1 MRYLILLTLILISSN
16 LYGQL
21 LKRTPYELRMDS
33 IGASNWHL
41 GSDIMRYNDL
51 VAIRPY
57 KWVKVTI
64 KAGFNR
70 DLINDMYAS
79 LDDNEE
85 YDTDNLSGEDY
96 FNFGKY
102 DIRLKVYITK
112 RIRVVNRVLI
122 TGVNRSGYQY
132 TSGIILKF

>member
-1 MRYLILLTLILISSN
+1 MRYLILLTLILISCN
-16 LYGQL
+16 LYGQI
-21 LKRTPYELRMDS
+21 LKRTPYEVRMDS

-79 LDDNEE
+79 LDDNAE
-85 YDTDNLSGEDY
+85 YNAESLDGEDY
-96 FNFGKY
+96 INFSKY
-102 DIRLKVYITK
+102 DIRLRVYVSKGFSI
-112 RIRVVNRVLI
+112 VNRLLI
-122 TGVNRSGYQY
+122 TGVNVSGYQY